1 MRRRRRRRRAADLQV
16 KAEPG
21 RGRGL
26 LTSVPINKEI
36 LAKFRITEEE
46 SAAVG
51 PRSRIKPDVRET
63 NNHLEAEVSCCGS
76 LGYSGL
82 FWGALCPPNAALRPL
97 IFLFKSNCA
106 LLPSAGRHRQHKWI

>member
-36 LAKFRITEEE
+36 LAKLLRKNQLL
-46 SAAVG
+46 S
-51 PRSRIKPDVRET
+51 VRG
-63 NNHLEAEVSCCGS
+63 AE
-76 LGYSGL
+76 
-82 FWGALCPPNAALRPL
+82 
-97 IFLFKSNCA
+97 
-106 LLPSAGRHRQHKWI
+106 